1 MQKLIIEVRMNEYAT
16 RSGNPNVPWTPREI
30 IEDALA
36 CREAGASSVHFHCRT
51 GEGRPDHSFES
62 YREVVSGLRAKS
74 DLLLHPTLGADENGG
89 SPAKR
94 LSYVTRLAEQGLA
107 VDLAP
112 MDMGSTNVDFL
123 DSDTGEF
130 TTVDKVYINTTATLI
145 EFAKAFRE
153 MGMKPCL
160 ATWNVGMLQLAQAF
174 VRKGLVDAPPF
185 LALSLGGEDT
195 LPLHPASSAGLA
207 AFTTL
212 LAPDI
217 AAQWTV
223 IVFGGSI
230 MGIAEEVI
238 RKGGHL
244 SMGLGDHPYSEF
256 GVPTNA
262 DIVRRIVQLARDCG
276 RDVATPDEARSILG
290 MSGAPALAAAY

>member
-1 MQKLIIEVRMNEYAT
+1 MSRSSILHGSVLHLAQDRALALLVSPGEAGANCIFVAFDADGRMPIRSMAMQKLIIEVRMNEYAT
-16 RSGNPNVPWTPREI
+16 RSGNPNVPWTPQEI
-30 IEDALA
+30 TEDALA

-51 GEGRPDHSFES
+51 AEGRPDHSFES

-74 DLLLHPTLGADENGG
+74 DLLLHPTLGADENDG

-112 MDMGSTNVDFL
+112 MDMGSTNVDFF

-145 EFAKAFRE
+145 EFAKTFRE

-185 LALSLGGEDT
+185 LALSLGGDQT
-195 LPLHPASSAGLA
+195 LPLHP
-207 AFTTL
+207 
-212 LAPDI
+212 
-217 AAQWTV
+217 
-223 IVFGGSI
+223 
-230 MGIAEEVI
+230 
-238 RKGGHL
+238 
-244 SMGLGDHPYSEF
+244 
-256 GVPTNA
+256 
-262 DIVRRIVQLARDCG
+262 
-276 RDVATPDEARSILG
+276 
-290 MSGAPALAAAY
+290 